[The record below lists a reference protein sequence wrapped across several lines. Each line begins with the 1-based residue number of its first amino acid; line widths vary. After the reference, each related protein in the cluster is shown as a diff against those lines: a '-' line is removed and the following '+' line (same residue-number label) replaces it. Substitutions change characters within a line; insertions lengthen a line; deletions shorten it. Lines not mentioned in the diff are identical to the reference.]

1 MCCGVKSLA
10 NAPYCPPPYWHSPLP
25 PLPPPVAPALHRFL
39 LGNRRTGHFVV
50 MIFKMIYQD
59 VIPFSIFTSVFVVMF
74 SMIFFLMFEPE
85 RSYGAY
91 TKHVVNCF
99 DGVIGNVGVNGFNE
113 TNDEFSLWITIIPKF
128 FNVLFTIMCIIL
140 LNLLVAMMGD
150 TYGEIS
156 QDADLEW
163 QRERA
168 GIIFSIEQNM
178 TDSELAHPDHKYWV
192 DGAFCR
198 TFTYRPYF
206 HLTFT
211 ILSLNLLL

>member
-1 MCCGVKSLA
+1 MHLFF
-10 NAPYCPPPYWHSPLP
+10 
-25 PLPPPVAPALHRFL
+25 PADALTAITAARERRFL

-59 VIPFSIFTSVFVVMF
+59 VIPFSIFTSVFLVMF
-74 SMIFFLMFEPE
+74 SMIFFLMFEPN
-85 RSYGAY
+85 RSFEAY
-91 TKHVVNCF
+91 TKHVGSCF
-99 DGVIGNVGVNGFNE
+99 DGVIGNVGVAGFNDS
-113 TNDEFSLWITIIPKF
+113 NDDLSLIVTIIPRIF
-128 FNVLFTIMCIIL
+128 SVFFTIMCIIL

-178 TDSELAHPDHKYWV
+178 SDEDRAQPEHKYWV
-192 DGAFCR
+192 DGAFCLSR
-198 TFTYRPYF
+198 T
-206 HLTFT
+206 
-211 ILSLNLLL
+211 

>member
-1 MCCGVKSLA
+1 MYRSLNGMHCHCCPIHLF
-10 NAPYCPPPYWHSPLP
+10 SPADTP
-25 PLPPPVAPALHRFL
+25 TATTAARERRFL

-59 VIPFSIFTSVFVVMF
+59 VIPFSIFTSVFLAMF
-74 SMIFFLMFEPE
+74 SMIFFLMFEPN
-85 RSYGAY
+85 RSFDAY

-99 DGVIGNVGVNGFNE
+99 DGVIGNVGVNGFND
-113 TNDEFSLWITIIPKF
+113 TNEEYSLIVTIIPRIVS
-128 FNVLFTIMCIIL
+128 VLFTMMCIIL

-178 TDSELAHPDHKYWV
+178 SDKDRAQPEHKYWV
-192 DGAFCR
+192 DGAFGLSR
-198 TFTYRPYF
+198 T
-206 HLTFT
+206 
-211 ILSLNLLL
+211 